1 MIETPAEILAHITSP
16 ESASSFAAWRKR
28 VRKPLT
34 EAAALRILKTL
45 AAIQAAG
52 GDPDDALAMAE
63 EHGWQTI
70 KAEWYFKMLK
80 QELSPTL
87 PQPKKDDRLTI
98 WAEAIRSGKDYLC
111 RNIPSTGARELV
123 QQGIVTHDQCRR
135 AGVAL

>member
-1 MIETPAEILAHITSP
+1 MIETPSEILAHITSR
-16 ESASSFAAWRKR
+16 EAASSFVAWRKR

-80 QELSPTL
+80 QELTQVS

-98 WAEAIRSGKDYLC
+98 WAEAIRTGKDYLC
-111 RNIPSTGARELV
+111 RSIPATGARELV

>member
-1 MIETPAEILAHITSP
+1 MIETPAEILAHVANP
-16 ESASSFAAWRKR
+16 EAAASFCAWRKR

-34 EAAALRILKTL
+34 EAAALRIIKTL
-45 AAIQAAG
+45 AAIKAAG

-70 KAEWYFKMLK
+70 KADWYFKMLK
-80 QELSPTL
+80 QELTQVSV
-87 PQPKKDDRLTI
+87 QPKKDDRLTI

-111 RNIPSTGARELV
+111 RNIPATGARELV
-123 QQGIVTHDQCRR
+123 QQGAVTPDQCRR

>member
-1 MIETPAEILAHITSP
+1 MIETPAEIIAHVTSP
-16 ESASSFAAWRKR
+16 EAASSFVAWRKR
-28 VRKPLT
+28 VKKPLT
-34 EAAALRILKTL
+34 EAAALRIIKTL
-45 AAIQAAG
+45 AAIKAAG

-70 KAEWYFKMLK
+70 KADWYFKMLK
-80 QELSPTL
+80 QEVTPAM

-123 QQGIVTHDQCRR
+123 QQGIVTHDQCKR
-135 AGVAL
+135 AGVAI